1 MVEMMKRVIDTSFWT
16 DDKVVDLFSSE
27 DKLFFLYLLTNPH
40 TTQLGIYS
48 LNPKFIA
55 FEIGCSLDEVKEN
68 LNKFEDQYHL
78 IERSKKT
85 NEILIWN
92 YLRHSIVKGGK
103 PVEDLLKREINNV
116 KDRSLLKHL
125 HDYLIQFDNL
135 LDSVNNILPLIDVND
150 NDNDNENDVSYHDSY
165 DDSYHDSYDDS
176 SKPKPKPK
184 ERKEYFKSIV
194 EGFTLSTALREALF
208 DFADM
213 RKKIRSP
220 LTEKAMKL
228 NLSKLS
234 QMTTDE
240 DVAVKIV
247 NQSIENGWKGFY
259 PLKEEKKTRKQELMA
274 LYEKYAKEEQ
284 EQDEE
289 IGNDSVPQLPF

>member
-1 MVEMMKRVIDTSFWT
+1 MAERKTGVIPLNYLTETDRELFTDSEIVELMIKTFAYLRTGEEPTFSKRLMKVRFMDHKEFF
-16 DDKVVDLFSSE
+16 DKNMASWQ
-27 DKLFFLYLLTNPH
+27 KR
-40 TTQLGIYS
+40 
-48 LNPKFIA
+48 A
-55 FEIGCSLDEVKEN
+55 EN
-68 LNKFEDQYHL
+68 LVQFKGTTETEPNRTESDRIGTESDD
-78 IERSKKT
+78 IEPNR
-85 NEILIWN
+85 NQIG
-92 YLRHSIVKGGK
+92 YV
-103 PVEDLLKREINNV
+103 NV
-116 KDRSLLKHL
+116 
-125 HDYLIQFDNL
+125 N
-135 LDSVNNILPLIDVND
+135 VNVND
-150 NDNDNENDVSYHDSY
+150 NDITKEKN
-165 DDSYHDSYDDS
+165 
-176 SKPKPKPK
+176 KQK

-194 EGFTLSTALREALF
+194 EGYTSSTALREALF

-247 NQSIENGWKGFY
+247 NQSIENGWKGIY

>member
-1 MVEMMKRVIDTSFWT
+1 MAERKTGVFPLNYLTEEDTELFTDSEIVELMI
-16 DDKVVDLFSSE
+16 
-27 DKLFFLYLLTNPH
+27 
-40 TTQLGIYS
+40 
-48 LNPKFIA
+48 
-55 FEIGCSLDEVKEN
+55 
-68 LNKFEDQYHL
+68 
-78 IERSKKT
+78 KT
-85 NEILIWN
+85 FN
-92 YLRHSIVKGGK
+92 YLRSGDE
-103 PVEDLLKREINNV
+103 PTFSKRLMKVRFMDHKEFFDKNMATWKKKAENPN
-116 KDRSLLKHL
+116 
-125 HDYLIQFDNL
+125 LIQNRPRPTETEPE
-135 LDSVNNILPLIDVND
+135 SAEIEPKSTEIGYVNVNVNVND
-150 NDNDNENDVSYHDSY
+150 NDITKEKN
-165 DDSYHDSYDDS
+165 
-176 SKPKPKPK
+176 KQK

-194 EGFTLSTALREALF
+194 EGYTSSTALKEALF

-213 RKKIRSP
+213 RKKIRLP